1 MYSQNKE
8 KKAKKISIHGSQ
20 LQEFW
25 KKMSNQQII
34 PTMLNLIV
42 HKLADTH

>member
-1 MYSQNKE
+1 MVVNYKNF
-8 KKAKKISIHGSQ
+8 G
-20 LQEFW
+20 

-42 HKLADTH
+42 HKLADTHYTRPKIF